1 MPNWVEST
9 LQGITGDPKEVFGLL
24 RSDKSPV
31 DFNNVVPMPEDIR
44 ALVDA
49 QPPTMVTP
57 DGTKGYDWPIR
68 DAWNKD
74 HWGTK
79 WNAHDAIQIQKNAV
93 SFLTAWNA
101 PWLVFEALAQRFPGH
116 EIVVYSDEEVGLF
129 HTTFT
134 LKGGEVTERARAG
147 RHRRVAAA

>member
-1 MPNWVEST
+1 MPNWVENT
-9 LQGITGDPKEVFGLL
+9 LQVKKGDPEEVLGFLCSDRLL
-24 RSDKSPV
+24 V
-31 DFNNVVPMPEDIR
+31 DFNNVVPMPEDIC

-49 QPPTMVTP
+49 QTPKHIMP
-57 DGTKGYDWPIR
+57 DGTKWHDWPIGS
-68 DAWNKD
+68 AWNKD
-74 HWGTK
+74 HWGVK
-79 WNAHDAIQIQKNAV
+79 WNAHEAMQLQENAV
-93 SFLTAWNA
+93 YFQTAWNA
-101 PWLVFEALAQRFPGH
+101 PGLVFQALAQRFPSH